1 MKKTSAFDEY
11 IAIVR
16 RLRRECPWDRDQT
29 HESIRSMLIEEAYEV
44 VEAID
49 GKDLG
54 ALKMELGD
62 LLLHVA
68 MHSVMASER
77 RAFSIDDVIRASS
90 EKLIR
95 RHPHV
100 FGTTKASTA
109 REVKANW
116 ETIKMSEGR
125 SSILDGVP
133 KKLPALLRAMRL
145 QEKAAKVGFDW
156 KDKKDVWKKVE
167 EEVGELQHAETS
179 GNRDRI
185 EQELGDLFFALVNYA
200 RFLGVN
206 PEFALTKASDKF
218 SKRFR
223 RVEHELRKQG
233 KEAGKVRVEE
243 MDRMWDEGK
252 KQETR

>member
-1 MKKTSAFDEY
+1 
-11 IAIVR
+11 
-16 RLRRECPWDRDQT
+16 
-29 HESIRSMLIEEAYEV
+29 
-44 VEAID
+44 
-49 GKDLG
+49 
-54 ALKMELGD
+54 
-62 LLLHVA
+62 

-77 RAFSIDDVIRASS
+77 KAFSIDDVIRASS

-100 FGTTKASTA
+100 FGTTKAGTA

-116 ETIKMSEGR
+116 ETIKMNEGR

-133 KKLPALLRAMRL
+133 KELPALLRAMRL

-156 KDKKDVWKKVE
+156 KDKKDVWNKVE
-167 EEVGELQHAETS
+167 EEVGELQRAEES
-179 GNRDRI
+179 GNHDRI
-185 EQELGDLFFALVNYA
+185 EQELGDVFFALVNYA

-223 RVEHELRKQG
+223 RLENELRKQG
-233 KEAGKVRVEE
+233 KEVGTVRFEE
-243 MDRMWDEGK
+243 MDTIWDEGK
-252 KQETR
+252 KRETR